1 MSGKRRGRDKELSL
15 HRPAAGKGVG
25 GPSARARGLLALA
38 EDEVQNQ
45 RGDAAGGDAGFEPGL
60 DHAGQGLAPLRW
72 ARRAKTHDEGERT
85 ED

>member
-1 MSGKRRGRDKELSL
+1 MSGKGRGRDKELSL
-15 HRPAAGKGVG
+15 RRPAAGKGVG

-45 RGDAAGGDAGFEPGL
+45 RGDAGFEPGL
-60 DHAGQGLAPLRW
+60 DHVGQGLAPLRW